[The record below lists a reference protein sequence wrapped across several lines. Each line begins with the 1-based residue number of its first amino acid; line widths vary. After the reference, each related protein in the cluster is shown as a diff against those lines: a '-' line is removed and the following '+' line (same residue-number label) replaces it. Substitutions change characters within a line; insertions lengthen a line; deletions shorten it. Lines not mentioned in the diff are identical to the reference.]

1 VISTATLDAAVSA
14 VPAKAQ
20 IMPNSVR
27 RWIPAS
33 SGKMRDGSP
42 VTPEFIA
49 DLVAR
54 LNAEAVSIPIDGGMP
69 GSVAHETAHD
79 YAIGWAHRGAMV
91 DGHMFL
97 EAEVRPSVSAGID
110 DGSLAFS
117 SIDAD
122 YLVDET
128 GAYVP
133 GSAHLI
139 THALTNTPRDR
150 EMLPMQAVAT
160 HERKRTL
167 HSYTRARLAVD
178 GDDMSKKTKT
188 EETAPE
194 GMETI
199 VMTVHPTPA
208 EVAAA
213 AEAAAGEAPSD
224 APAEMSMEEALAK
237 IADLE
242 AELAAAK
249 AASEEMSARL
259 AEQPAGETAE
269 QARETACALVVDDAI
284 KAGRIGKDSRE
295 KWLAVARGSV
305 DAAKR
310 ALATIPARAVR
321 ITQPSEVSPA
331 SDKAEE
337 WSEDEKH
344 LAQLLRTGGQS
355 AEAIKATIER
365 KRAAR

>member
-1 VISTATLDAAVSA
+1 MISTATLDAAVSA
-14 VPAKAQ
+14 VPVKAQ
-20 IMPNSVR
+20 IMPGSVR

-122 YLVDET
+122 YLVDEA
-128 GAYVP
+128 GAYVA

-188 EETAPE
+188 EEQAAETVQNVQAEAPATETAAPPDAPPE
-194 GMETI
+194 ASGEMDL
-199 VMTVHPTPA
+199 
-208 EVAAA
+208 AAA
-213 AEAAAGEAPSD
+213 
-224 APAEMSMEEALAK
+224 MAK
-237 IADLE
+237 ITELE

-259 AEQPAGETAE
+259 AEQPVGETAE
-269 QARETACALVVDDAI
+269 QVRETACVAVVDDAI

-295 KWLAVARGSV
+295 KWLAVARQSV
-305 DAAKR
+305 EHARK
-310 ALATIPARAVR
+310 ALATIPARAQR
-321 ITQPSEVSPA
+321 ITQASENSPA
-331 SDKAEE
+331 ADKAEE
-337 WSEDEKH
+337 WSEDEQH
-344 LAQLLRTGGQS
+344 LARLLRTGGQS
-355 AEAIKATIER
+355 EANIKATIAR
-365 KRAAR
+365 KRAAG